1 MKKSLVY
8 LTLALLIASTLPL
21 SATADANEDI
31 PTNAA
36 ATGVHDSLVAALTH
50 ANLVATLQGT
60 GPFTVF
66 APTDQAFTD
75 AGIDLNDFDTPEENA
90 TLSDILLHHVV
101 AGSVP
106 SSAVT
111 DGMLA
116 TMVNGDKVKFG
127 VSSGTVTVG
136 TATVTTADVQASNGI
151 IHIIDKVLMPPVDIP
166 ATAQTTTIHNSLVAA
181 VIQADLLVTLQG
193 SGPFTVFAPTDQAFT
208 DAGIDLAALDT
219 PAGKQILSDILLYHV
234 VSSEVQ
240 SSDVTD
246 CMSADA
252 ANGQP
257 LSFTVGNTVM
267 VNDANVTLADV
278 VTSNGLIHVIDKVL
292 TPSDTPNNI
301 PRTAQCT
308 GIHDSLVAGVIQ
320 ADLLPTLQGP
330 GPFTVFAP
338 TDQAFID
345 AGIDLA
351 ALDTPEGKA
360 TLSDILLYHVVS
372 GEVPS
377 SAVTECLS
385 ATAVNGQSLSFTVGN
400 GVMVNDANVTLADVN
415 TSNGVIHVIDK
426 VLSPTDTPNDIPRT
440 AQCTGV
446 HNSLVAG
453 VIQAELLETLQGTGP
468 FTVFAPTDQAF
479 TDAGIDLA
487 SLDTP
492 EGKAILSDILLYH
505 VVAGN
510 VPSSAVTECMSAD
523 AVNGQPLS
531 FTVNGGVMVNGANV
545 TLADVNTSNGVI
557 HVIDKVLTPTDTPK
571 DIPRTAQCTG
581 IHNSLV
587 AGVIQAELLPTL
599 QGNGPFTVFAPTDQA
614 FADAGIDL
622 AALDTVEGKAALT
635 DILLYH
641 VIAGEVPAANVTEC
655 LSATAV
661 NGNPLSFTVGAN
673 GVMVN
678 NANVTATDVPTSNGI
693 IHVIDKVL
701 SPTDTPND
709 IPRTAQCTGIHDTLV
724 SAVVQ
729 AELLETLQGNGPFT
743 LFAPTDQAFTD
754 AGIDLATLDT
764 VEGKAAL
771 TDILLY
777 HVVSGEVPSSAV
789 TECMTATAVNGNT
802 LSFTVGDGVMV
813 NDATVTLA
821 DVGTS
826 NGVIHVIDKVLSP
839 TDSPNNIPRTA
850 QCTGIHDSLVAAVV
864 QAELLETLQGE
875 GPFTLFAPT
884 DEAFT
889 EAGIDLAALDTVEGK
904 AALTDILLY
913 HVVSGAV
920 PSSAVTECMA
930 ATAVNGQTLAFT
942 VGNGVMVNDAN
953 VILADV
959 NTSNGVIH
967 VIDKVLSPTDS
978 PNNIP
983 RTAECTG
990 IHNSL
995 VAAVVQAELLETLQ
1009 GEGPFTL
1016 FAPTDEAFA
1025 AAGIDLAALDTVE
1038 GKAAL
1043 TDILLYH
1050 VVSGEV
1056 ASSAVTECMTATAVN
1071 GQTLAFTVGNG
1082 VMVNDATVI
1091 LADVGTSNGVIHVID
1106 KVLSPTDSPN
1116 NIPRTAQCT
1125 GIHNSLVAAVV
1136 QAELLET
1143 LQGEGPFTLF
1153 APTDEAFAAAGIDL
1167 AALDTV
1173 EGKATLTDILLYHV
1187 YIGTISP
1194 PEMSQGMQLQ
1204 MANGDIA
1211 TFSFATANVN
1221 AANITIP
1228 NVMTSNGII
1237 HVIDQ
1242 VLIPP
1247 TEGDENTDGDATESS
1262 EDDET
1267 SWLTYVLVITGVI
1280 ILGVAAGLLYTR
1292 KQEGSEVSEPKEYAQ
1307 GGIINQLQPIDPSSY
1322 TSQQT
1327 VTQSYD
1333 PGYGQQAQAAQP
1345 VQPVVAEPV
1354 ALQQWTDANGHTFRR
1369 MDDGSTM
1376 WWNGTD
1382 WQKYA

>member
-8 LTLALLIASTLPL
+8 LTLTLLIASTLPL
-21 SATADANEDI
+21 SVNADANDDI

-36 ATGVHDSLVAALTH
+36 GTGVHDSLVAALTH
-50 ANLVATLQGT
+50 VDLVTTLQGT

-75 AGIDLNDFDTPEENA
+75 AGIDLNDFQTSEEKDTLAN
-90 TLSDILLHHVV
+90 ILLHHVV

-116 TMVNGDKVKFG
+116 TMVNGDKVKIG
-127 VSSGTVTVG
+127 VNAGTVTVG
-136 TATVTTADVQASNGI
+136 TATVTSADVQASNGI
-151 IHIIDKVLMPPVDIP
+151 IHVIDKVLMPPVDIP
-166 ATAQTTTIHNSLVAA
+166 ATAQTTGIHNSLVAA
-181 VIQADLLVTLQG
+181 VIQADLLPILQG
-193 SGPFTVFAPTDQAFT
+193 PGPFTLFAPTDQAFT

-219 PAGKQILSDILLYHV
+219 PTGKQTLSDILLYHV
-234 VSSEVQ
+234 ISSEVQ
-240 SSDVTD
+240 ASDVTD
-246 CMSADA
+246 CLSVDA
-252 ANGQP
+252 TNGQP
-257 LSFTVGNTVM
+257 LSFTVGNTVK
-267 VNDANVTLADV
+267 VNDATVTSTDV

-292 TPSDTPNNI
+292 TPTDNPNDI

-320 ADLLPTLQGP
+320 AELLSTLQGP
-330 GPFTVFAP
+330 GPFTLFAP
-338 TDQAFID
+338 TDQAFTD

-351 ALDTPEGKA
+351 SLDTPEGKA

-385 ATAVNGQSLSFTVGN
+385 ATAVNGQPLSFTVGN
-400 GVMVNDANVTLADVN
+400 GVMVNDADVTSADVT

-426 VLSPTDTPNDIPRT
+426 VLTPTDTPNDIPRTAQCTGIHDSLVAGVIQAELLSTLQGTGPFTVFAPTDQAFTDAGIDLASLDTAEGKAILSDILLYHVVAGNVPSSAVTECMSTDAVNGQPLSFTVNGGVMVNGANVTLADVDTSNGVIHVIDKVLTPTDTPNDIPRT

-453 VIQAELLETLQGTGP
+453 VIQAELLPTLQGDGP

-479 TDAGIDLA
+479 
-487 SLDTP
+487 S
-492 EGKAILSDILLYH
+492 
-505 VVAGN
+505 
-510 VPSSAVTECMSAD
+510 
-523 AVNGQPLS
+523 
-531 FTVNGGVMVNGANV
+531 
-545 TLADVNTSNGVI
+545 
-557 HVIDKVLTPTDTPK
+557 
-571 DIPRTAQCTG
+571 
-581 IHNSLV
+581 
-587 AGVIQAELLPTL
+587 
-599 QGNGPFTVFAPTDQA
+599 
-614 FADAGIDL
+614 DAGIDL

-641 VIAGEVPAANVTEC
+641 VIAGEVPASAVTEC

-661 NGNPLSFTVGAN
+661 NGNPLSFTVGTN

-678 NANVTATDVPTSNGI
+678 DANVTATDVPTSNGI

-724 SAVVQ
+724 TAVVQ
-729 AELLETLQGNGPFT
+729 AELLETLQGSGPFT

-754 AGIDLATLDT
+754 AGIDLAALNTA
-764 VEGKAAL
+764 EGKATL

-789 TECMTATAVNGNT
+789 TECMTATAVNGQT
-802 LSFTVGDGVMV
+802 LAFTVGDSVMV
-813 NDATVTLA
+813 NGATVTLA

-850 QCTGIHDSLVAAVV
+850 QCTGIHDSLVAAVI

-884 DEAFT
+884 DQAFAD
-889 EAGIDLAALDTVEGK
+889 AGIDLASLDTVEGK

-913 HVVSGAV
+913 HVVSDEV
-920 PSSAVTECMA
+920 PSTAVTECMT

-942 VGNGVMVNDAN
+942 VGDGVMVNGAN
-953 VILADV
+953 VTLADV
-959 NTSNGVIH
+959 GTSNGVIH
-967 VIDKVLSPTDS
+967 VIDKVLTPTDA

-983 RTAECTG
+983 RTAQCTG
-990 IHNSL
+990 VHDSL
-995 VAAVVQAELLETLQ
+995 VAAVIQAELLETLQ

-1016 FAPTDEAFA
+1016 FAPTDQAFA
-1025 AAGIDLAALDTVE
+1025 DAGIDLAALNT
-1038 GKAAL
+1038 
-1043 TDILLYH
+1043 
-1050 VVSGEV
+1050 
-1056 ASSAVTECMTATAVN
+1056 
-1071 GQTLAFTVGNG
+1071 
-1082 VMVNDATVI
+1082 
-1091 LADVGTSNGVIHVID
+1091 
-1106 KVLSPTDSPN
+1106 P
-1116 NIPRTAQCT
+1116 
-1125 GIHNSLVAAVV
+1125 
-1136 QAELLET
+1136 
-1143 LQGEGPFTLF
+1143 
-1153 APTDEAFAAAGIDL
+1153 
-1167 AALDTV
+1167 

-1194 PEMSQGMQLQ
+1194 TEISEGMQLQ
-1204 MANGDIA
+1204 MANGDNT
-1211 TFSFATANVN
+1211 TFSLMSADING
-1221 AANITIP
+1221 ANITIP

-1247 TEGDENTDGDATESS
+1247 VEGDENTDGDATESS
-1262 EDDET
+1262 EDEET

-1292 KQEGSEVSEPKEYAQ
+1292 KQESNEVSGTKDYAQ
-1307 GGIINQLQPIDPSSY
+1307 GGIINQLQPIDASTY

-1327 VTQSYD
+1327 VTPSYD
-1333 PGYGQQAQAAQP
+1333 SGYGQQAQAVQP
-1345 VQPVVAEPV
+1345 VQPVVSEPV
-1354 ALQQWTDANGHTFRR
+1354 ALQQWTDANGHTFRK

>member
-1 MKKSLVY
+1 MKNALVY
-8 LTLALLIASTLPL
+8 LTLTLLIASTLPL
-21 SATADANEDI
+21 SVNADANDDI

-50 ANLVATLQGT
+50 VDLVTTLQGT

-75 AGIDLNDFDTPEENA
+75 AGIDLNDFNTQEEKD
-90 TLSDILLHHVV
+90 TLSDILLYHVV
-101 AGSVP
+101 SGSVP

-116 TMVNGDKVKFG
+116 TMVNGDKAKFG
-127 VSSGTVTVG
+127 VSGSTVTVG

-151 IHIIDKVLMPPVDIP
+151 IHVIDKVLMPPVDIP
-166 ATAQTTTIHNSLVAA
+166 TTAQTTGIHTSLVAA
-181 VIQADLLVTLQG
+181 VIQADLLPTLQG
-193 SGPFTVFAPTDQAFT
+193 TGPFTVFAPTDQAFT
-208 DAGIDLAALDT
+208 DAGIDLAALDNPT
-219 PAGKQILSDILLYHV
+219 GKQTLSDILLYHV
-234 VSSEVQ
+234 VSAEVQ

-257 LSFTVGNTVM
+257 LSFTVGSTVM
-267 VNDANVTLADV
+267 VNDANVTSTDV
-278 VTSNGLIHVIDKVL
+278 VASNGLIHVIDKVL

-308 GIHDSLVAGVIQ
+308 GIHNSLVAGVIQ
-320 ADLLPTLQGP
+320 AELLETLQGT

-351 ALDTPEGKA
+351 ALNTPEGKA

-377 SAVTECLS
+377 SAVTECLA
-385 ATAVNGQSLSFTVGN
+385 ATAVNGQSLSFTVGD

-426 VLSPTDTPNDIPRT
+426 VLTPTDTPNDIPRT
-440 AQCTGV
+440 AQCTGL

-531 FTVNGGVMVNGANV
+531 FTVNGGVMVNGATV
-545 TLADVNTSNGVI
+545 TLADVGTSNGVI
-557 HVIDKVLTPTDTPK
+557 HVIDKVLTPTDTPN

-581 IHNSLV
+581 VHNSLV

-599 QGNGPFTVFAPTDQA
+599 QGDGPFTVFAPTDQA
-614 FADAGIDL
+614 FANAGIDL

-655 LSATAV
+655 LSTTAV
-661 NGNPLSFTVGAN
+661 NGNPLSFSVGVN

-678 NANVTATDVPTSNGI
+678 DANVTATDVPTSNGI

-709 IPRTAQCTGIHDTLV
+709 IPRTAQCTGIHDALV
-724 SAVVQ
+724 TAVVQ
-729 AELLETLQGNGPFT
+729 AELLETLQGEGPFT
-743 LFAPTDQAFTD
+743 LFAPTDQAFAD
-754 AGIDLATLDT
+754 AGIDLAALDT

-789 TECMTATAVNGNT
+789 TECMTTTAVNGNT
-802 LSFTVGDGVMV
+802 LAFTVADGVMV

-884 DEAFT
+884 D
-889 EAGIDLAALDTVEGK
+889 
-904 AALTDILLY
+904 
-913 HVVSGAV
+913 
-920 PSSAVTECMA
+920 
-930 ATAVNGQTLAFT
+930 Q
-942 VGNGVMVNDAN
+942 
-953 VILADV
+953 
-959 NTSNGVIH
+959 
-967 VIDKVLSPTDS
+967 
-978 PNNIP
+978 
-983 RTAECTG
+983 
-990 IHNSL
+990 
-995 VAAVVQAELLETLQ
+995 
-1009 GEGPFTL
+1009 
-1016 FAPTDEAFA
+1016 AFA
-1025 AAGIDLAALDTVE
+1025 DAGIDLAALDTVE

-1056 ASSAVTECMTATAVN
+1056 PSSAVTECMTTTAVN
-1071 GQTLAFTVGNG
+1071 GQTLAFTVGDG
-1082 VMVNDATVI
+1082 VMVNDATVT

-1106 KVLSPTDSPN
+1106 KVLSPTDAPN
-1116 NIPRTAQCT
+1116 NIPTNCSVYWYSRFISGCRHPS
-1125 GIHNSLVAAVV
+1125 GIAR
-1136 QAELLET
+1136 
-1143 LQGEGPFTLF
+1143 
-1153 APTDEAFAAAGIDL
+1153 
-1167 AALDTV
+1167 DT
-1173 EGKATLTDILLYHV
+1173 
-1187 YIGTISP
+1187 
-1194 PEMSQGMQLQ
+1194 
-1204 MANGDIA
+1204 
-1211 TFSFATANVN
+1211 
-1221 AANITIP
+1221 
-1228 NVMTSNGII
+1228 
-1237 HVIDQ
+1237 
-1242 VLIPP
+1242 
-1247 TEGDENTDGDATESS
+1247 
-1262 EDDET
+1262 
-1267 SWLTYVLVITGVI
+1267 
-1280 ILGVAAGLLYTR
+1280 TR
-1292 KQEGSEVSEPKEYAQ
+1292 
-1307 GGIINQLQPIDPSSY
+1307 
-1322 TSQQT
+1322 
-1327 VTQSYD
+1327 
-1333 PGYGQQAQAAQP
+1333 
-1345 VQPVVAEPV
+1345 
-1354 ALQQWTDANGHTFRR
+1354 
-1369 MDDGSTM
+1369 
-1376 WWNGTD
+1376 
-1382 WQKYA
+1382 

>member
-1 MKKSLVY
+1 MKKLLVY
-8 LTLALLIASTLPL
+8 LTLTLLIASALPL
-21 SATADANEDI
+21 SVSADANDDI

-50 ANLVATLQGT
+50 VDLVTTLEGT

-75 AGIDLNDFDTPEENA
+75 AGIDLNDYNTPEEKDI
-90 TLSDILLHHVV
+90 LSDILLHHVV
-101 AGSVP
+101 SGSVP

-136 TATVTTADVQASNGI
+136 AATVTTADVQASNGI
-151 IHIIDKVLMPPVDIP
+151 IHVIDTVLFPPVDIP
-166 ATAQTTTIHNSLVAA
+166 ATAQTTGIHDSLVAA
-181 VIQADLLVTLQG
+181 VIQADLLPTLQG
-193 SGPFTVFAPTDQAFT
+193 TGPFTVFAPTDQAFT
-208 DAGIDLAALDT
+208 DAGIDLAALDNPT
-219 PAGKQILSDILLYHV
+219 GKQTLSDILLYHV

-267 VNDANVTLADV
+267 VNDANVTLTDV
-278 VTSNGLIHVIDKVL
+278 VASNGLIHVIDKVL
-292 TPSDTPNNI
+292 TPSDTPNDI

-308 GIHDSLVAGVIQ
+308 GVHDSLVSGVIQ
-320 ADLLPTLQGP
+320 AELLSTLQGP

-338 TDQAFID
+338 TDQAFAD

-385 ATAVNGQSLSFTVGN
+385 ATAVNGQSLSFTVDS
-400 GVMVNDANVTLADVN
+400 GVMVNDANVTLADVS
-415 TSNGVIHVIDK
+415 TSNGIIHVIDK
-426 VLSPTDTPNDIPRT
+426 VLTPTDTPNDIPRT
-440 AQCTGV
+440 AQCTGI

-453 VIQAELLETLQGTGP
+453 VIQAELLETLQGNGP

-545 TLADVNTSNGVI
+545 TLADVDTSNGVI
-557 HVIDKVLTPTDTPK
+557 HVIDKVLTPTDTPN

-581 IHNSLV
+581 VHNSLV

-599 QGNGPFTVFAPTDQA
+599 QGDGPFTVFAPTDQA
-614 FADAGIDL
+614 FTDAGIDL
-622 AALDTVEGKAALT
+622 ATLDTVEGKATLT

-661 NGNPLSFTVGAN
+661 NGNPLSFTVGTN

-678 NANVTATDVPTSNGI
+678 DANVTATDVSTSNGI

-724 SAVVQ
+724 TAVVQ
-729 AELLETLQGNGPFT
+729 AELLETLQGPGPFT
-743 LFAPTDQAFTD
+743 LFAPTDQAFVD

-764 VEGKAAL
+764 AEGKAAL

-777 HVVSGEVPSSAV
+777 HVVSGEVPSSSV
-789 TECMTATAVNGNT
+789 TECMSATAVNGNT

-884 DEAFT
+884 DQAFT
-889 EAGIDLAALDTVEGK
+889 DAGIDLAALDTVEGK
-904 AALTDILLY
+904 AALADILLY
-913 HVVSGAV
+913 HVVSGEV
-920 PSSAVTECMA
+920 PSSAVTECMS

-942 VGNGVMVNDAN
+942 VGDGVMVNGAS
-953 VILADV
+953 VTLADV
-959 NTSNGVIH
+959 NTSNGIIH
-967 VIDKVLSPTDS
+967 VIDKVLSPTDA
-978 PNNIP
+978 PNDIP

-995 VAAVVQAELLETLQ
+995 VAAVIQAELLETLQ
-1009 GEGPFTL
+1009 GDGPFTL
-1016 FAPTDEAFA
+1016 FAPTDQAFVN
-1025 AAGIDLAALDTVE
+1025 AGIDLTSLDTVE
-1038 GKAAL
+1038 GKAIL
-1043 TDILLYH
+1043 SDILLYH
-1050 VVSGEV
+1050 VHIGSL
-1056 ASSAVTECMTATAVN
+1056 SSTEIT
-1071 GQTLAFTVGNG
+1071 
-1082 VMVNDATVI
+1082 
-1091 LADVGTSNGVIHVID
+1091 
-1106 KVLSPTDSPN
+1106 
-1116 NIPRTAQCT
+1116 
-1125 GIHNSLVAAVV
+1125 
-1136 QAELLET
+1136 
-1143 LQGEGPFTLF
+1143 EGM
-1153 APTDEAFAAAGIDL
+1153 A
-1167 AALDTV
+1167 
-1173 EGKATLTDILLYHV
+1173 
-1187 YIGTISP
+1187 
-1194 PEMSQGMQLQ
+1194 LQ
-1204 MANGDIA
+1204 MANGDNTTLSLTTGI
-1211 TFSFATANVN
+1211 NG
-1221 AANITIP
+1221 ANITSADF
-1228 NVMTSNGII
+1228 TTFNGII

-1247 TEGDENTDGDATESS
+1247 VEENENTDGDETESS
-1262 EDDET
+1262 EDEET
-1267 SWLTYVLVITGVI
+1267 GWLTYVLLFTAVV
-1280 ILGVAAGLLYTR
+1280 ILGVAAGLFFTR
-1292 KQEGSEVSEPKEYAQ
+1292 RQGDGEVHETKEYAQ
-1307 GGIINQLQPIDPSSY
+1307 GGIINQLQTIDPSSY
-1322 TSQQT
+1322 ASQQT
-1327 VTQSYD
+1327 ATASYD
-1333 PGYGQQAQAAQP
+1333 SGFGQQTQAAQP
-1345 VQPVVAEPV
+1345 VVTEPV
-1354 ALQQWTDANGHTFRR
+1354 ALQQWTDDNGHTFRR
-1369 MDDGSTM
+1369 MDDGSTF